1 MNRMDN
7 EYIPSPIDTSDV
19 KLPNELMDLTEVIA
33 KNVHETWAVERI
45 KEGWRYGN
53 KRDDSEK
60 TTPCLVRYDQL
71 PESEK
76 NYDRNTAMETLK
88 LIIKLGF
95 QIIPLREES
104 S

>member
-1 MNRMDN
+1 MNKMDN

-19 KLPNELMDLTEVIA
+19 KLPNELKDLTEVIA

-45 KEGWRYGN
+45 KEGWRYGK

-71 PESEK
+71 PEFEK

-95 QIIPLREES
+95 QITPNSKKLS
-104 S
+104 